1 MPLLRTLRRAAIAM
15 IAPSLFGGLTGYF
28 VWQVSRGEHGLRN
41 FHVREQQLVKAKQEL
56 AVAEA
61 QRDAWE
67 TRVAGLRDHHVD
79 PDTLDERARAM
90 LNLADPADL
99 VVMYGPGKNLF

>member
-1 MPLLRTLRRAAIAM
+1 MPILRSLRRAAVAM
-15 IAPSLFGGLTGYF
+15 ITPVLFSGLTGYF
-28 VWQVSRGEHGLRN
+28 VWQVSRGEHGLRTY
-41 FHVREQQLVKAKQEL
+41 HVREQQLVTAKLEL
-56 AVAEA
+56 TKAEA
-61 QRDAWE
+61 VRDAWE

-90 LNLADPADL
+90 LNLAEPADL

>member
-61 QRDAWE
+61 QRGAWE

-79 PDTLDERARAM
+79 PATRDERARAM